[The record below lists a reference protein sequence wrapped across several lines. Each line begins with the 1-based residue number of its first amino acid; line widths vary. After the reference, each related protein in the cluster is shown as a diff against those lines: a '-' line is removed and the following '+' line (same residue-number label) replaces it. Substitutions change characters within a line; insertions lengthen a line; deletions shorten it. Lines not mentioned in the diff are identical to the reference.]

1 MKLFVLTLL
10 VAGSIATHGDARE
23 FGREQRHRLR
33 RSTDSGESSTLSL
46 STPSPA
52 TTTASSTQ
60 DPLAGC
66 ESCLNSK
73 LTVGNTFAGHC
84 FPNPAQGECH
94 CLCADVFCKD
104 GETIDRTTCVNGGS
118 ISDCKCTGTSVFVTT
133 STATPTDV

>member
-33 RSTDSGESSTLSL
+33 RSTDSG
-46 STPSPA
+46 
-52 TTTASSTQ
+52 